1 MTRKLRNVTITLDEE
16 TARWAR
22 VEAAERDTSVSRLI
36 AEMIRERMLG
46 SDEYEAAR
54 RRYFSQEARVH
65 RQPGQRYPS
74 RDELHER
81 DRLR

>member
-1 MTRKLRNVTITLDEE
+1 MTRRLRNVTITLDEE
-16 TARWAR
+16 TAHWAR
-22 VEAAERDTSVSRLI
+22 LQAADKDVSVSRFL
-36 AEMIRERMLG
+36 AELLHDRMTG
-46 SDEYEAAR
+46 RGDYEEAR
-54 RRYFSQEARVH
+54 RRYLAQEPRVH

>member
-1 MTRKLRNVTITLDEE
+1 MGRRLRNVTITLDEE
-16 TARWAR
+16 AARWAR
-22 VEAAERDTSVSRLI
+22 IEAARRDTSVSQLVAQLLR
-36 AEMIRERMLG
+36 EKMIG

-54 RRYFSQEARVH
+54 RRYFAGEPKVH
-65 RQPGQRYPS
+65 RALGARYPA

>member
-1 MTRKLRNVTITLDEE
+1 MSRRLRNVTITLDEE

-22 VEAAERDTSVSRLI
+22 VQAAHRDVSVSRFI
-36 AEMIRERMLG
+36 ADLLHDRMIG
-46 SDEYEAAR
+46 GGDYEEAG
-54 RRYFSQEARVH
+54 RRYLAQEPRVH
-65 RQPGQRYPS
+65 RRPGQRYPS

>member
-1 MTRKLRNVTITLDEE
+1 MGRRLRNVTITLDEE
-16 TARWAR
+16 AARWAR
-22 VEAAERDTSVSRLI
+22 IEAARRDTSVSQLVAQLLR
-36 AEMIRERMLG
+36 EQMIG

-54 RRYFSQEARVH
+54 RRYFADEPRVH
-65 RQPGQRYPS
+65 RAPGTCYPS